1 MANEIEEQRDMWL
14 SRVSAMSM
22 GAENID
28 EILEEAN
35 KIYETTCNK
44 STQS

>member
-1 MANEIEEQRDMWL
+1 MTKEEQRDMWL

-35 KIYETTCNK
+35 EKFNENTR
-44 STQS
+44 S

>member
-1 MANEIEEQRDMWL
+1 MVTKIEEQRDRWL

-44 STQS
+44 LT